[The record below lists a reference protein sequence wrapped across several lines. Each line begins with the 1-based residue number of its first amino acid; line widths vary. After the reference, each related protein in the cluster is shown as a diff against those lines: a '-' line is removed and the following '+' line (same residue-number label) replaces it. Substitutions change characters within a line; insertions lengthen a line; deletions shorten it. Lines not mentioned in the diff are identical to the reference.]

1 LLHAQFL
8 LSILLNFCSNF
19 RSQFCSQFCSIFA
32 PFSLNFAPFS
42 LSISL
47 IFAPFSLNFAHF
59 CSIFAP
65 FSLIF
70 PPFSLNFAHFS
81 PFSPY
86 IGVTQFTSASRED
99 KLRFAFWVFDFDGS
113 GAVSK
118 DEMAKM
124 LKSFHLASDKQMDNK
139 VGSQNVAVVVARL
152 DAP

>member
-1 LLHAQFL
+1 M
-8 LSILLNFCSNF
+8 LN
-19 RSQFCSQFCSIFA
+19 FCSIFA
-32 PFSLNFAPFS
+32 PFSLNFVQFS
-42 LSISL
+42 LN
-47 IFAPFSLNFAHF
+47 FAPFSLKFSQF
-59 CSIFAP
+59 CSIFTQFRSFLLNFHSIFP
-65 FSLIF
+65 HFHSILLNFHSFSLIF
-70 PPFSLNFAHFS
+70 APFSLNFAHFS